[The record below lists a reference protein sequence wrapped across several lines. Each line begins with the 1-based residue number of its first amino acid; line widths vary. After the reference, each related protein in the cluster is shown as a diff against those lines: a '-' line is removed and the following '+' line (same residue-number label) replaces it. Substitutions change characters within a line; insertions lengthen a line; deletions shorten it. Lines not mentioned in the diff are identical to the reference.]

1 MAKQRFITDFTEGN
15 VPKQLLR
22 FATPLLLANLLQAV
36 YNMADMVIVGRVM
49 GSVGL
54 SAVSVGGDVSGFLTF
69 LAMGFSN
76 AGQVIISQ
84 YIGAGQRKK
93 VGGFVGTMFTFL
105 TACSLVLSVI
115 CLIFRQGI
123 LGLMNTPAASW
134 DEALAYSTVCIAGLF
149 FIYGYNMVS
158 AVLRGM
164 GDSRHP
170 FIFIAL
176 AAVMNI
182 VLDIVLVWGLQ
193 MGAMGA
199 AIATVF
205 SQGFSFVAC
214 VIFLW
219 RSRHEMDFEVSFQDF
234 LHPKMEYLSSL
245 TKLGIPMA
253 IKSAS
258 IHFSKLF
265 VNSWINSYGVAVS
278 AMAGI
283 VNKLGSICNL
293 ISNSVNAA
301 GSSMVGQNVGAQKY
315 ERVPRI
321 MTTCF
326 CFTLCSSALM
336 ALAVYLFPEL
346 VFGIF
351 TDEAAVMAIAMEWLP
366 VSVVLFLG
374 SACRSPMNALINGSG
389 NHKVN
394 FATAILDGIVMRI
407 GLGVLLGLVLHMDY
421 IGVWL
426 GDALAGYTPFF
437 IGLVYY
443 FTGSWKTRK
452 YVIKEEKASS

>member
-1 MAKQRFITDFTEGN
+1 MAKQKFITDFTQGS

-22 FATPLLLANLLQAV
+22 FATPLFLANLLQVV
-36 YNMADMVIVGRVM
+36 YNMADMVIVGQVM

-54 SAVSVGGDVSGFLTF
+54 SAVSIGGDVSSFLTF
-69 LAMGFSN
+69 VAMGFSN

-84 YIGAGQRKK
+84 FIGAGQRKK
-93 VGGFVGTMFTFL
+93 VGAFVGTMFTFL
-105 TACSLVLSVI
+105 VGFALVLGGV
-115 CLIFRQGI
+115 CLIFREQV
-123 LGLMNTPAASW
+123 LTLMNTPAAAW
-134 DEALAYSTVCIAGLF
+134 DQALAYSTVCIAGLV

-164 GDSRHP
+164 GDSKHP

-182 VLDIVLVWGLQ
+182 ILDIVLVWGLK

-205 SQGFSFVAC
+205 SQAFSFVCCA
-214 VIFLW
+214 VFLW
-219 RSRHEMDFEVSFQDF
+219 RSRHEMDFEVSLSDF
-234 LHPKMEYLSSL
+234 LHPKKEYLASL
-245 TKLGIPMA
+245 TKLGVPMA
-253 IKSAS
+253 IKSAA

-301 GSSMVGQNVGAQKY
+301 GSSMVGQNVGAQKF

-321 MTTCF
+321 MVTCF
-326 CFTLCSSALM
+326 VLTLCSSTLLTVVLYA
-336 ALAVYLFPEL
+336 FPTA

-351 TDEAAVMAIAMEWLP
+351 TDESAVMAIAMEFLP
-366 VSVVLFLG
+366 IAAVLFLG

-389 NHKVN
+389 NHRVN
-394 FATAILDGIVMRI
+394 FATAILDGLVMRI
-407 GLGVLLGLVLHMDY
+407 GLSVLFGLALNMEYLGF
-421 IGVWL
+421 WL

-443 FTGSWKTRK
+443 FTGAWKTRK
-452 YVIKEEKASS
+452 YVIKEED

>member
-170 FIFIAL
+170 FIFIGL

-214 VIFLW
+214 AIFLW

-421 IGVWL
+421 IGFWL

>member
-1 MAKQRFITDFTEGN
+1 MAKQKFITDFTQGS

-22 FATPLLLANLLQAV
+22 FATPLFLANLLQVV
-36 YNMADMVIVGRVM
+36 YNMADMVIVGQVM

-54 SAVSVGGDVSGFLTF
+54 SAVSIGGDVSSFLTF
-69 LAMGFSN
+69 VAMGFSN

-84 YIGAGQRKK
+84 FIGAGQRKK
-93 VGGFVGTMFTFL
+93 VGAFVGTMFTFL
-105 TACSLVLSVI
+105 VGFALVLGGV
-115 CLIFRQGI
+115 CLIFREQV
-123 LGLMNTPAASW
+123 LTLMNTPAAAW
-134 DEALAYSTVCIAGLF
+134 DQALAYSTVCIAGLV

-164 GDSRHP
+164 GDSKHP
-170 FIFIAL
+170 FIFITL

-182 VLDIVLVWGLQ
+182 ILDIVLVWGLK

-205 SQGFSFVAC
+205 SQALSFLLCAV
-214 VIFLW
+214 FLW
-219 RSRHEMDFEVSFQDF
+219 RSRHQMDFEISLDDF
-234 LHPKMEYLSSL
+234 LHPKKEYMASL
-245 TKLGIPMA
+245 TKLGVPMA
-253 IKSAS
+253 IKSAA

-301 GSSMVGQNVGAQKY
+301 GSSMVGQNVGAQKF

-321 MTTCF
+321 MVTCF
-326 CFTLCSSALM
+326 VLTLCSSTLLTVVLYA
-336 ALAVYLFPEL
+336 FPTA

-351 TDEAAVMAIAMEWLP
+351 TDESAVMAIAMEFLP
-366 VSVVLFLG
+366 IAAVLFLG

-389 NHKVN
+389 NHRVN
-394 FATAILDGIVMRI
+394 FATAILDGLVMRI
-407 GLGVLLGLVLHMDY
+407 GLSVLFGLALNMEYLGF
-421 IGVWL
+421 WL

-443 FTGSWKTRK
+443 FTGAWKTRK
-452 YVIKEEKASS
+452 YVIKEED

>member
-1 MAKQRFITDFTEGN
+1 MAKQRFITDFTQGS

-22 FATPLLLANLLQAV
+22 FATPLLLANLLQVV
-36 YNMADMVIVGRVM
+36 YNMADMVIVGQVM

-54 SAVSVGGDVSGFLTF
+54 SAVSIGGDVSSFLTF
-69 LAMGFSN
+69 VAMGFSN

-84 YIGAGQRKK
+84 FIGAGQKRK
-93 VGGFVGTMFTFL
+93 VGAFTGTMFTFL
-105 TACSLVLSVI
+105 LGFAVVLGSI
-115 CLIFRQGI
+115 CLFFRQGI
-123 LGLMNTPAASW
+123 LGLMNTPEAAW
-134 DEALAYSTVCIAGLF
+134 QEALNYSTVCILGLV

-164 GDSRHP
+164 GDSKHP
-170 FIFIAL
+170 FIFIGL
-176 AAVMNI
+176 AAVMNV
-182 VLDIVLVWGLQ
+182 VLDIVLVWGLK

-205 SQGFSFVAC
+205 SQGFSFVCC
-214 VIFLW
+214 VVFLW
-219 RSRHEMDFEVSFQDF
+219 RSRQEMGFEVSLDDF
-234 LHPKMEYLSSL
+234 LHPKMEYLSPL
-245 TKLGIPMA
+245 VKLGIPMA
-253 IKSAS
+253 IKSAA

-283 VNKLGSICNL
+283 VNKLSSICNL

-321 MTTCF
+321 MLTCF
-326 CFTLCSSALM
+326 AFTLCSASLM
-336 ALAVYLFPEL
+336 SLIIYLFPQA

-351 TDEAAVMAIAMEWLP
+351 TDEAAVMTIAMEFLP
-366 VSVVLFLG
+366 VSVVLFMG

-389 NHKVN
+389 NHRVN

-407 GLGVLLGLVLHMDY
+407 GLSILLGVVLGMDY
-421 IGVWL
+421 IGFWL

-443 FTGSWKTRK
+443 FSGSWKTRK
-452 YVIKEEKASS
+452 YVIKEEKA

>member
-1 MAKQRFITDFTEGN
+1 MAKQRFITDFTQGS

-22 FATPLLLANLLQAV
+22 FATPLLLANLLQVV
-36 YNMADMVIVGRVM
+36 YNMADMVIVGQVM

-54 SAVSVGGDVSGFLTF
+54 SAVSIGGDVSSFLTF
-69 LAMGFSN
+69 VAMGFSN

-84 YIGAGQRKK
+84 FIGAGQKRK
-93 VGGFVGTMFTFL
+93 VGAFTGTMFTFL
-105 TACSLVLSVI
+105 LGFAVVLGSI
-115 CLIFRQGI
+115 CLLSRQGI
-123 LGLMNTPAASW
+123 LGLMNTPEAAW
-134 DEALAYSTVCIAGLF
+134 QEALNYSTVCILGLV

-164 GDSRHP
+164 GDSKHP
-170 FIFIAL
+170 FIFIGL
-176 AAVMNI
+176 AAVMNV
-182 VLDIVLVWGLQ
+182 VLDIVLVWGLK

-205 SQGFSFVAC
+205 SQGFSFVCC
-214 VIFLW
+214 VVFLW
-219 RSRHEMDFEVSFQDF
+219 RSRQEMGFEVSLDDF
-234 LHPKMEYLSSL
+234 LHPKMEYLSPL
-245 TKLGIPMA
+245 VKLGIPMA
-253 IKSAS
+253 IKSAA

-283 VNKLGSICNL
+283 VNKLSSICNL

-321 MTTCF
+321 MLTCF
-326 CFTLCSSALM
+326 AFTLCSASLM
-336 ALAVYLFPEL
+336 SLIIYLFPQA

-351 TDEAAVMAIAMEWLP
+351 TDEAAVMAIAMEFLP
-366 VSVVLFLG
+366 VSVVLFMG

-389 NHKVN
+389 NHRVN

-407 GLGVLLGLVLHMDY
+407 GLSILLGVVLGMDY
-421 IGVWL
+421 IGFWL

-443 FTGSWKTRK
+443 FSGSWKTRK
-452 YVIKEEKASS
+452 YVIKEEKA

>member
-1 MAKQRFITDFTEGN
+1 MAKQKFITDFTQGS

-22 FATPLLLANLLQAV
+22 FATPLFLANLLQVV
-36 YNMADMVIVGRVM
+36 YNMADMVIVGQVM

-54 SAVSVGGDVSGFLTF
+54 SAVSIGGDVSSFLTF
-69 LAMGFSN
+69 VAMGFSN

-84 YIGAGQRKK
+84 FIGAGQRKK
-93 VGGFVGTMFTFL
+93 VGAFVGTMFTFL
-105 TACSLVLSVI
+105 VGFALVLGGV
-115 CLIFRQGI
+115 CLIFREQV
-123 LGLMNTPAASW
+123 LTLMNTPAAAW
-134 DEALAYSTVCIAGLF
+134 DQALAYSTVCIAGLV

-164 GDSRHP
+164 GDSKHP
-170 FIFIAL
+170 FVFIAL

-182 VLDIVLVWGLQ
+182 ILDIVLVWGLK

-205 SQGFSFVAC
+205 SQAFSFVCCA
-214 VIFLW
+214 VFLW
-219 RSRHEMDFEVSFQDF
+219 RSRHEMDFEVSLSDF
-234 LHPKMEYLSSL
+234 LHPKKEYLASL
-245 TKLGIPMA
+245 TKLGVPMA

-301 GSSMVGQNVGAQKY
+301 GSSMVGQNVGAQRF

-321 MTTCF
+321 MVTCF
-326 CFTLCSSALM
+326 VLTLCSSTLLTVVLYA
-336 ALAVYLFPEL
+336 FPTA

-351 TDEAAVMAIAMEWLP
+351 TDESAVMAIAMEFLP
-366 VSVVLFLG
+366 IAAVLFLG

-389 NHKVN
+389 NHRVN
-394 FATAILDGIVMRI
+394 FATAILDGLVMRI
-407 GLGVLLGLVLHMDY
+407 GLSVLFGLALNMEYLGF
-421 IGVWL
+421 WL

-443 FTGSWKTRK
+443 FTGAWKTRK
-452 YVIKEEKASS
+452 YVIKEED

>member
-1 MAKQRFITDFTEGN
+1 MAKQRFITDFTAGN

-93 VGGFVGTMFTFL
+93 VGAFVGTMFAFL
-105 TACSLVLSVI
+105 TACALVLSIV
-115 CLIFRQGI
+115 CLVFRQGI

-182 VLDIVLVWGLQ
+182 VLDIVLVWGLKL
-193 MGAMGA
+193 GAMGA

-205 SQGFSFVAC
+205 SQGFSFVSC
-214 VIFLW
+214 SIFLW
-219 RSRHEMDFEVSFQDF
+219 HSRHEMDFEVSVHDF
-234 LHPKMEYLSSL
+234 LHPKMEYLAPL
-245 TKLGIPMA
+245 TKLGVPMA

-326 CFTLCSSALM
+326 LFTLCSSSLM
-336 ALAVYLFPEL
+336 ALAVYLFPNL

-351 TDEAAVMAIAMEWLP
+351 TDEAAVMTIAMEWLP

-421 IGVWL
+421 IGFWL

-452 YVIKEEKASS
+452 YVIKEEKAS

>member
-105 TACSLVLSVI
+105 TACSLVLSII

-170 FIFIAL
+170 FFFIAL

-214 VIFLW
+214 AIFLW
-219 RSRHEMDFEVSFQDF
+219 RSRHEMDFEISFQDF

-421 IGVWL
+421 IGFWL

>member
-1 MAKQRFITDFTEGN
+1 MAKQRFITDFTQGS
-15 VPKQLLR
+15 VPRQLLR
-22 FATPLLLANLLQAV
+22 FATPLLLANLLQVV
-36 YNMADMVIVGRVM
+36 YNMADMVIVGQVM

-54 SAVSVGGDVSGFLTF
+54 SAVSIGGDVSSFLTF

-84 YIGAGQRKK
+84 YIGAGQREK
-93 VGGFVGTMFTFL
+93 VGAFVGTMFAFL
-105 TACSLVLSVI
+105 TACALVLSVV
-115 CLIFRQGI
+115 CLIFREGI
-123 LGLMNTPAASW
+123 LSLMNTPAVSW

-170 FIFIAL
+170 FLFIAL
-176 AAVMNI
+176 AAVMNVI
-182 VLDIVLVWGLQ
+182 LDIVLVWGLQ
-193 MGAMGA
+193 LGAMGA

-205 SQGFSFVAC
+205 SQGFSFVCCA
-214 VIFLW
+214 VFLW
-219 RSRHEMDFEVSFQDF
+219 RSRRHMDFEVTLSDF
-234 LHPKMEYLSSL
+234 LHPKREYLSSL
-245 TKLGIPMA
+245 TRLGVPMA

-283 VNKLGSICNL
+283 VNKLSSISNL

-321 MTTCF
+321 MWTCF
-326 CFTLCSSALM
+326 SFALCSSILLSA
-336 ALAVYLFPEL
+336 AVLLFPQT

-351 TDEAAVMAIAMEWLP
+351 TDESAVMAIAMEFQP
-366 VSVVLFLG
+366 IAVLLFFG

-389 NHKVN
+389 NHRVN
-394 FATAILDGIVMRI
+394 FATAILDGLVMRI
-407 GLGVLLGLVLHMDY
+407 GLGVLLGLVLHMEY
-421 IGVWL
+421 LGFWL
-426 GDALAGYTPFF
+426 GDALAGFTPLW

-443 FTGSWKTRK
+443 FTGAWKTRK
-452 YVIKEEKASS
+452 YVIKEEK

>member
-1 MAKQRFITDFTEGN
+1 MAKQKFITDFTQGS

-22 FATPLLLANLLQAV
+22 FATPLFLANLLQVV
-36 YNMADMVIVGRVM
+36 YNMADMVIVGQVM

-54 SAVSVGGDVSGFLTF
+54 SAVSIGGDVSSFLTF
-69 LAMGFSN
+69 VAMGFSN

-84 YIGAGQRKK
+84 FIGAGQRKK
-93 VGGFVGTMFTFL
+93 VGAFVGTMFTFL
-105 TACSLVLSVI
+105 VGFALVLGGV
-115 CLIFRQGI
+115 CLIFREQV
-123 LGLMNTPAASW
+123 LTLMNTPAAAW
-134 DEALAYSTVCIAGLF
+134 DQALAYSTVCIAGLV

-164 GDSRHP
+164 GDSKHP
-170 FIFIAL
+170 FVFIAL

-182 VLDIVLVWGLQ
+182 ILDIVLVWGLK

-205 SQGFSFVAC
+205 SQAFSFVCCA
-214 VIFLW
+214 VFLW
-219 RSRHEMDFEVSFQDF
+219 RSRHEMDFEVSLSDF
-234 LHPKMEYLSSL
+234 LHPKKEYLASL
-245 TKLGIPMA
+245 TKLGVPMA

-301 GSSMVGQNVGAQKY
+301 GSSMVGQNVGAQKF

-321 MTTCF
+321 MVTCF
-326 CFTLCSSALM
+326 VLTLCSSTLLTVVLYA
-336 ALAVYLFPEL
+336 FPTA

-351 TDEAAVMAIAMEWLP
+351 TDESAVMAIAMEFLP
-366 VSVVLFLG
+366 IAAVLFLG

-389 NHKVN
+389 NHRVN
-394 FATAILDGIVMRI
+394 FATAILDGLVMRI
-407 GLGVLLGLVLHMDY
+407 GLSVLFGLALNMEYLGF
-421 IGVWL
+421 WL

-443 FTGSWKTRK
+443 FTGAWKTRK
-452 YVIKEEKASS
+452 YVIKEED

>member
-115 CLIFRQGI
+115 CLISRQGI

-214 VIFLW
+214 AIFLW

-421 IGVWL
+421 IGFWL

>member
-170 FIFIAL
+170 FFFIAL

-214 VIFLW
+214 AIFLW

-421 IGVWL
+421 IGFWL

>member
-205 SQGFSFVAC
+205 SQGFSFVTCA
-214 VIFLW
+214 IFLW

-421 IGVWL
+421 IGFWL

>member
-205 SQGFSFVAC
+205 SQGFSFVTC
-214 VIFLW
+214 SIFLW

-336 ALAVYLFPEL
+336 ALAVYLFPDL

-421 IGVWL
+421 IGFWL

>member
-1 MAKQRFITDFTEGN
+1 MAKQRFITDFTQGS

-22 FATPLLLANLLQAV
+22 FATPLLLANLLQV
-36 YNMADMVIVGRVM
+36 IYNMADMVIVGQVM

-54 SAVSVGGDVSGFLTF
+54 SAVSIGGDVSSFLTF
-69 LAMGFSN
+69 VAMGFSN

-84 YIGAGQRKK
+84 FIGAGQKRK
-93 VGGFVGTMFTFL
+93 VGAFTGTMFTFL
-105 TACSLVLSVI
+105 LGFAVVLGGI
-115 CLIFRQGI
+115 CLLFRQGI
-123 LGLMNTPAASW
+123 LGLMNTPEAAW
-134 DEALAYSTVCIAGLF
+134 QEALNYSTVCILGLV

-164 GDSRHP
+164 GDSKHP
-170 FIFIAL
+170 FIFIGL
-176 AAVMNI
+176 AAVMNV
-182 VLDIVLVWGLQ
+182 VLDIVLVWGLK

-205 SQGFSFVAC
+205 SQGFSFVCC
-214 VIFLW
+214 VVFLW
-219 RSRHEMDFEVSFQDF
+219 RSRQEMGFEVSPDDF
-234 LHPKMEYLSSL
+234 LHPKMEYLSPL
-245 TKLGIPMA
+245 VKLGIPMA
-253 IKSAS
+253 IKSAA

-283 VNKLGSICNL
+283 VNKLSSICNL

-321 MTTCF
+321 MLTCF
-326 CFTLCSSALM
+326 AFTLCSASLM
-336 ALAVYLFPEL
+336 SLIIYLFPQA

-351 TDEAAVMAIAMEWLP
+351 TDEAAVMAIAMEFLP
-366 VSVVLFLG
+366 VSVVLFMG

-389 NHKVN
+389 NHRVN

-407 GLGVLLGLVLHMDY
+407 GLSILLGVVLGMDY
-421 IGVWL
+421 IGFWL

-443 FTGSWKTRK
+443 FSGSWKTRK
-452 YVIKEEKASS
+452 YVIKEEKA

>member
-1 MAKQRFITDFTEGN
+1 MAKQKFIRDFTSGS

-22 FATPLLLANLLQAV
+22 FATPLLLANLLQVV
-36 YNMADMVIVGRVM
+36 YNMADMVIVGQVM

-54 SAVSVGGDVSGFLTF
+54 SAVSVGGDVSSFLTF
-69 LAMGFSN
+69 VAMGFSS
-76 AGQVIISQ
+76 AGQIIVSQ
-84 YIGAGQRKK
+84 YIGAGKREK
-93 VGGFVGTMFTFL
+93 VGSFVGTMFTFL
-105 TACSLVLSVI
+105 TACAAVLSVV
-115 CLIFRQGI
+115 CLIFREQI

-134 DEALAYSTVCIAGLF
+134 DEALAYSTVCIAGLV

-164 GDSRHP
+164 GDSKHP
-170 FIFIAL
+170 FVFITL
-176 AAVMNI
+176 AALMNI

-193 MGAMGA
+193 LGAMGA
-199 AIATVF
+199 AVATVF
-205 SQGFSFVAC
+205 SQGFSFVCC

-219 RSRHEMDFEVSFQDF
+219 RNRQQLDFAISLDDF

-245 TKLGIPMA
+245 TKLGVPMA

-265 VNSWINSYGVAVS
+265 VNSWINSYGVSVS

-283 VNKLGSICNL
+283 VNKLGSVSNL

-301 GSSMVGQNVGAQKY
+301 GASMVGQNVGAQKY

-321 MTTCF
+321 MLTCF
-326 CFTLCSSALM
+326 GFALCSSVLLS
-336 ALAVYLFPEL
+336 LAVLLFPQF
-346 VFGIF
+346 VFGLF
-351 TDEAAVMAIAMEWLP
+351 TDEAGVMAIAMEFKP
-366 VSVVLFLG
+366 VAVLLFLG
-374 SACRSPMNALINGSG
+374 SACRAPMNALINGSG

-394 FATAILDGIVMRI
+394 FATAILDGLVMRI
-407 GLGVLLGLVLHMDY
+407 GLSVLLGLVLNLEY
-421 IGVWL
+421 IGFWL
-426 GDALAGYTPFF
+426 GDALAGFTPLW

-443 FTGSWKTRK
+443 FSGAWKTRK
-452 YVIKEEKASS
+452 YVIKEEKA

>member
-1 MAKQRFITDFTEGN
+1 MAKEKFIRDFTTGS

-22 FATPLLLANLLQAV
+22 FATPLFLANLLQVV
-36 YNMADMVIVGRVM
+36 YNMADMVIVGQVM
-49 GSVGL
+49 ESVGL
-54 SAVSVGGDVSGFLTF
+54 SAVSIGGDVSNFLTF

-105 TACSLVLSVI
+105 TACAVVLSVV
-115 CLIFRQGI
+115 CLLFREGI
-123 LGLMNTPAASW
+123 LTLMNTPAAAW
-134 DEALAYSTVCIAGLF
+134 NEALNYSTVCIAGLV

-164 GDSRHP
+164 GDSKHP
-170 FIFIAL
+170 FIFIAM
-176 AAVMNI
+176 AAVINI
-182 VLDIVLVWGLQ
+182 VLDIAFVWGLH
-193 MGAMGA
+193 MGALGA

-205 SQGFSFVAC
+205 SQGFSFVCC
-214 VIFLW
+214 VVFLW
-219 RSRHEMDFEVSFQDF
+219 RSRHELEFEISLQDF
-234 LHPKMEYLSSL
+234 LHPKKEYLSSL
-245 TKLGIPMA
+245 TKLGVPMA

-283 VNKLGSICNL
+283 VNKLSSICNL

-321 MTTCF
+321 MVTCF
-326 CFTLCSSALM
+326 AFTLCTASLLSVI
-336 ALAVYLFPEL
+336 VYAFPQA

-351 TDEAAVMAIAMEWLP
+351 TDEAAVMAIAMEFLP
-366 VSVVLFLG
+366 IAVVLFLG

-389 NHKVN
+389 NHRVN
-394 FATAILDGIVMRI
+394 FATAILDGLVMRI
-407 GLGVLLGLVLHMDY
+407 GLGILFGLVLDMRY
-421 IGVWL
+421 LGFWL

-443 FTGSWKTRK
+443 FSGGWKTRK
-452 YVIKEEKASS
+452 YVIKEDAE

>member
-214 VIFLW
+214 AIFLW

-421 IGVWL
+421 IGFWL

>member
-1 MAKQRFITDFTEGN
+1 MAKQKFITDFTQGS

-22 FATPLLLANLLQAV
+22 FATPLFLANLLQVV
-36 YNMADMVIVGRVM
+36 YNMADMVIVGQVM

-54 SAVSVGGDVSGFLTF
+54 SAVSIGGDVSSFLTF
-69 LAMGFSN
+69 VAMGFSN

-84 YIGAGQRKK
+84 FIGAGQRKK
-93 VGGFVGTMFTFL
+93 VGAFVGTMFTFL
-105 TACSLVLSVI
+105 VGFALVLGGV
-115 CLIFRQGI
+115 CLIFREQV
-123 LGLMNTPAASW
+123 LTLMNTPAAAW
-134 DEALAYSTVCIAGLF
+134 DQALAYSTVCIAGLV

-164 GDSRHP
+164 GDSKHP
-170 FIFIAL
+170 FIFITL

-182 VLDIVLVWGLQ
+182 ILDIVLVWGLK

-205 SQGFSFVAC
+205 SQAFSFVCCA
-214 VIFLW
+214 VFLW
-219 RSRHEMDFEVSFQDF
+219 RSRHEMDFEVSLSDF
-234 LHPKMEYLSSL
+234 LHPKKEYLASL
-245 TKLGIPMA
+245 TKLGVPMA
-253 IKSAS
+253 IKSAA

-301 GSSMVGQNVGAQKY
+301 GSSMVGQNVGAQRF

-321 MTTCF
+321 MVTCF
-326 CFTLCSSALM
+326 VLTLCSSTLLTVVLYA
-336 ALAVYLFPEL
+336 FPTA

-351 TDEAAVMAIAMEWLP
+351 TDESAVMAIAMEFLP
-366 VSVVLFLG
+366 IAAVLFLG

-389 NHKVN
+389 NHRVN
-394 FATAILDGIVMRI
+394 FATAILDGLVMRI
-407 GLGVLLGLVLHMDY
+407 GLSVLFGLALSMEYLGF
-421 IGVWL
+421 WL

-443 FTGSWKTRK
+443 FTGAWKTRK
-452 YVIKEEKASS
+452 YVIKEED

>member
-421 IGVWL
+421 IGFWL

>member
-1 MAKQRFITDFTEGN
+1 MAKQKFITDFTQGS

-22 FATPLLLANLLQAV
+22 FATPLFLANLLQVV
-36 YNMADMVIVGRVM
+36 YNMADMVIVGQVM

-54 SAVSVGGDVSGFLTF
+54 SAVSIGGDVSSFLTF
-69 LAMGFSN
+69 VAMGFSN

-84 YIGAGQRKK
+84 FIGAGQRKK
-93 VGGFVGTMFTFL
+93 VGAFVGTMFTFL
-105 TACSLVLSVI
+105 VGFALVLGGV
-115 CLIFRQGI
+115 CLIFREQV
-123 LGLMNTPAASW
+123 LTLMNTPAAAW
-134 DEALAYSTVCIAGLF
+134 DQALAYSTVCIAGLV

-164 GDSRHP
+164 GDSKHP

-182 VLDIVLVWGLQ
+182 ILDIVLVWGLK

-205 SQGFSFVAC
+205 SQALSFLLCAVL
-214 VIFLW
+214 LW
-219 RSRHEMDFEVSFQDF
+219 RSRHQMDFEISLDDF
-234 LHPKMEYLSSL
+234 LHPKKEYLASL
-245 TKLGIPMA
+245 TKLGVPMA
-253 IKSAS
+253 IKSAA

-301 GSSMVGQNVGAQKY
+301 GSSMVGQNVGAQKF

-321 MTTCF
+321 MVTCF
-326 CFTLCSSALM
+326 VLTLCSSTLLTVVLYA
-336 ALAVYLFPEL
+336 FPTA

-351 TDEAAVMAIAMEWLP
+351 TDESAVMAIAMEFLP
-366 VSVVLFLG
+366 IAAVLFLG

-389 NHKVN
+389 NHRVN
-394 FATAILDGIVMRI
+394 FATAILDGLVMRI
-407 GLGVLLGLVLHMDY
+407 GLSVLFGLALNMEYLGF
-421 IGVWL
+421 WL

-443 FTGSWKTRK
+443 FTGAWKTRK
-452 YVIKEEKASS
+452 YVIKEED

>member
-105 TACSLVLSVI
+105 TACALVLSVI

-421 IGVWL
+421 IGFWL